1 MSTARPDWRKCIGK
15 MVTLRTDVM
24 PVSRRQGYPDAM
36 LNGMSKIT
44 MASASGYR
52 LRIECEGVNRW
63 IDDEDVELVTT
74 KPMF

>member
-1 MSTARPDWRKCIGK
+1 MSTARPDWRKCVGK

-24 PVSRRQGYPDAM
+24 PFSRKQQYPDAM

-44 MASASGYR
+44 MVSGYR
-52 LRIECEGVNRW
+52 LRIECEGVAKW
-63 IDDEDVELVTT
+63 IDSDDVELVAT

>member
-36 LNGMSKIT
+36 LDGMSKIT
-44 MASASGYR
+44 MVSGYR
-52 LRIECEGVNRW
+52 LRIECEDVARW
-63 IDDEDVELVTT
+63 VGDEDVELVTT